1 MTASSEKPQRAIRF
15 DSGISMEIQQGDIT
29 RVPADVI
36 VNAANTQLRHGG
48 GVAGA
53 IARSGG
59 PLIQQESDAWIA
71 QFGPIDHQHPAYTS
85 AGKLPCQYV
94 IHAAGPI
101 WGEGDEDRKLADT
114 ISSALVLAD
123 HLQAASISFPAISTG
138 IFGFPADRAAE
149 IFMRSFWDYAQTH
162 PGTYLKRILMVL
174 YDMAAVDI
182 FINAFDAFHWKE

>member
-1 MTASSEKPQRAIRF
+1 MAASSEKPQRAIRF

-85 AGKLPCQYV
+85 AGQLPCQYV

-149 IFMRSFWDYAQTH
+149 IFMHSFWNYAQTH
-162 PGTYLKRILMVL
+162 PGIYLKRILMVL
-174 YDMAAVDI
+174 YDMAAVAI